1 MRYQARR
8 VSKLKAVKRPKHWG
22 KRLDQFRLEHDL
34 SLRDFA
40 AICGNRIGKSTVHL
54 ICSGG
59 SEPRLEGLVKPIIAE
74 SVREYLRSLGKT
86 DIEIQREICAIF
98 SEPDKEAPME
108 FTKRTLLTKDA
119 QIYFGLKFDPFT
131 GDPRDITE
139 VFTTPKIDVCLSHI
153 LDAVKFQGFT
163 ALIGDVG
170 EGKTITKRRVINI
183 CNNSGGKLRILW
195 PEFMNMEKVHSGS
208 IASCVLRQFGVSAPR
223 DLVARAERLKNL
235 LVSLSAEDKSVALGF
250 DECHRLDPRLLT
262 ALKNF
267 WELGDG
273 GFDRYL
279 GLVLFG
285 QLRFTEILAVP
296 EYREISERLD
306 IVRLPSLNGSASD
319 YLAHRFR
326 IAGGRFEKVFQPA
339 TVTAMAKLAKTPL
352 ALGNVANA
360 ALLEAFRLN
369 EKVVLPRFVPEPKEE
384 SLVLDIRPAR
394 KGKPG

>member
-8 VSKLKAVKRPKHWG
+8 LSKLKAVKRPKHWG

-40 AICGNRIGKSTVHL
+40 GICGNKIGKSTVHL

-74 SVREYLRSLGKT
+74 SVRQFLRSKGKT

-98 SEPDKEAPME
+98 SEPDKETPME
-108 FTKRTLLTKDA
+108 FTKRTLLSREA
-119 QIYFGLKFDPFT
+119 QAYFGLKFDPFT
-131 GDPRDITE
+131 GDPRNISE
-139 VFTTPKIDVCLSHI
+139 VFTTEKLDVCLGHI
-153 LDAVKFQGFT
+153 MDSVKFQGFT
-163 ALIGDVG
+163 AVIGDVG
-170 EGKTITKRRVINI
+170 EGKTITKRRVVDT
-183 CNNSGGKLRILW
+183 CNNSGGRLRILW

-208 IASCVLRQFGVSAPR
+208 IASFVLRQFGVSAPR
-223 DLVARAERLKNL
+223 DLVARAERLKQL

-285 QLRFTEILAVP
+285 QLRFKEILALP

-306 IVRLPSLNGSASD
+306 IVRLPSLNGSAGD
-319 YLAHRFR
+319 YLVHRFR

-339 TVTAMAKLAKTPL
+339 TVACMTKLAKTPL

-360 ALLEAFRLN
+360 ALLEAHRLN
-369 EKVVLPRFVPEPKEE
+369 EKVVLPNFIPEPKGEPA
-384 SLVLDIRPAR
+384 VRDIRPR
-394 KGKPG
+394 KGR